1 MNWYINNA
9 VKLTDSF
16 VSLQN
21 CMIHG
26 HILGILRLSYTTK
39 CNVMLTVYECVQ
51 TSGAYVF
58 VSRLRQSHINGKC

>member
-1 MNWYINNA
+1 
-9 VKLTDSF
+9 
-16 VSLQN
+16 
-21 CMIHG
+21 MIHG